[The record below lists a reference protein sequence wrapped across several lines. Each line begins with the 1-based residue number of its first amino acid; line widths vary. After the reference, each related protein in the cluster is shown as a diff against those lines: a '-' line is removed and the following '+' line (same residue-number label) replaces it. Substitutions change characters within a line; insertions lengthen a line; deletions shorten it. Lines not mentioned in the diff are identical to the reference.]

1 MNKPRFLRFFRHLS
15 FKTLKQVASNVGKQ
29 RLLGLSSEIAYNAML
44 SLFPGILAILTA
56 IGLLEEGLQN
66 IFNEL
71 AELIS
76 RVAPQEVLDL
86 ITQFARNE
94 IANSKNGGLFSLSF
108 IAALWTSSGAISTV
122 MAALDQIQQTS
133 SDKKRPFWQAKIVSL
148 GLTIGTIILL
158 LIACILIFIS
168 GELLQFVVDNSAG
181 YLNFLSDLWNLMR
194 YPLALIIVASAF
206 AFIYRYGPSRWIK
219 GTPIMP
225 GAIFAAICWAFVSN
239 LFRIYVA
246 NFGNYNKAYGAIG
259 TVIVLMLWL
268 YMTAAVILIG
278 NQLNVTV
285 AENMYPN
292 SFKKIEADGN

>member
-1 MNKPRFLRFFRHLS
+1 MIKPRFVRFVRHLN
-15 FKTLKQVASNVGKQ
+15 FKTIKKTVANVGKS
-29 RLLGLSSEIAYNAML
+29 RLLGLASEIAYNAML
-44 SLFPGILAILTA
+44 SLFPAILAILTA

-66 IFNEL
+66 VFKDL
-71 AELIS
+71 AQLLSKVVPEDALN
-76 RVAPQEVLDL
+76 L
-86 ITQFARNE
+86 ITEFASNE

-108 IAALWTSSGAISTV
+108 VVALWTSSGAISTA
-122 MAALDQIQQTS
+122 MAALDRIQQTS
-133 SDKKRPFWQAKIVSL
+133 LDNIRPFWKAKLVSL

-158 LIACILIFIS
+158 LIACLLVFIS
-168 GELLQFVVDNSAG
+168 GKLLNFVVDNSAG
-181 YLNFLSDLWNLMR
+181 YLNFLTYLWDLMR
-194 YPLALIIVASAF
+194 IPLALVIVASAF
-206 AFIYRYGPSRWIK
+206 GFIYRYGPSNWKK

-268 YMTAAVILIG
+268 YMTAAVILVG

-285 AENMYPN
+285 AESMYPN
-292 SFKKIEADGN
+292 LVKESVKEND

>member
-1 MNKPRFLRFFRHLS
+1 MIKPRFLRFFRHLN
-15 FKTLKQVASNVGKQ
+15 FKTLKKIITNVGKR
-29 RLLGLSSEIAYNAML
+29 RLLGLASEIAYNAIL
-44 SLFPGILAILTA
+44 SLFPAILAILTA

-66 IFNEL
+66 IFKEL
-71 AELIS
+71 AQQIS
-76 RVAPQEVLDL
+76 EVAPKEALDL
-86 ITQFARNE
+86 ITEFAQNE

-108 IAALWTSSGAISTV
+108 FAAIWTASGAIGTA
-122 MAALDQIQQTS
+122 MTALDQIQQTS
-133 SDKKRPFWQAKIVSL
+133 DSEIRPFWKAKLVSI

-158 LIACILIFIS
+158 LLACILIFIS
-168 GELLQFVVDNSAG
+168 GELLQFVVNNSAG

-194 YPLALIIVASAF
+194 WPLALIIVASAF
-206 AFIYRYGPSRWIK
+206 GFIYRFGPSGWKK

-225 GAIFAAICWAFVSN
+225 GALFAAICWASVSN

-268 YMTAAVILIG
+268 YMTAAVVLIG

-285 AENMYPN
+285 GEDMYQN
-292 SFKKIEADGN
+292 SRKKIE

>member
-1 MNKPRFLRFFRHLS
+1 MTDMINPRFLKFFRHLN
-15 FKTLKQVASNVGKQ
+15 FKTIKQIVGNVGKR

-44 SLFPGILAILTA
+44 SLFPAILAILTA

-71 AELIS
+71 AQLLS
-76 RVAPQEVLDL
+76 KVAPEDALNL
-86 ITQFARNE
+86 ITEFASNE

-108 IAALWTSSGAISTV
+108 VVALWTSSGAISTA
-122 MAALDQIQQTS
+122 MTALDQIQQTS
-133 SDKKRPFWQAKIVSL
+133 PDNIRPFWKAKLVSL

-158 LIACILIFIS
+158 LIACLLVFIS
-168 GELLQFVVDNSAG
+168 GELLKFVVDNSAG
-181 YLNFLSDLWNLMR
+181 YLNFLTYLWNLMR
-194 YPLALIIVASAF
+194 IPLALVIVASAF
-206 AFIYRYGPSRWIK
+206 GFIYRYGPSRWKK

-278 NQLNVTV
+278 YQLNVTV
-285 AENMYPN
+285 SESMYPN
-292 SFKKIEADGN
+292 SVKEID

>member
-1 MNKPRFLRFFRHLS
+1 MIKPRFVKFFRHLS
-15 FKTLKQVASNVGKQ
+15 LKTVKQIVANIGKR
-29 RLLGLSSEIAYNAML
+29 RLLGLASEIAYNAIL
-44 SLFPGILAILTA
+44 SLFPAILAILTA

-66 IFNEL
+66 IFKEL
-71 AELIS
+71 AQQIS
-76 RVAPQEVLDL
+76 KVAPQDALDL
-86 ITQFARNE
+86 ITEFASNE

-108 IAALWTSSGAISTV
+108 VAALWTSSGAISTA
-122 MAALDQIQQTS
+122 MTALDQIQQTPP
-133 SDKKRPFWQAKIVSL
+133 DKIRPFWKAKLVSL
-148 GLTIGTIILL
+148 GLTVGSIILL

-181 YLNFLSDLWNLMR
+181 YLNFLSELWNLMR
-194 YPLALIIVASAF
+194 YPLALVIVASAF
-206 AFIYRYGPSRWIK
+206 GFIYRYGPSNWK
-219 GTPIMP
+219 QGTPIMP
-225 GAIFAAICWAFVSN
+225 GALFAAICWAFVSN

-285 AENMYPN
+285 GQSMYPN
-292 SFKKIEADGN
+292 SPEKIE

>member
-1 MNKPRFLRFFRHLS
+1 MTKPRFLRFFRHLN
-15 FKTLKQVASNVGKQ
+15 FTTLKQVATNVGKQ

-56 IGLLEEGLQN
+56 IGLLEQSLQN

-71 AELIS
+71 AQQFSEI
-76 RVAPQEVLDL
+76 APQEVLDL
-86 ITQFARNE
+86 ISEFARNE
-94 IANSKNGGLFSLSF
+94 IANSKNGGLFSVSF

-122 MAALDQIQQTS
+122 MGALDQIQQTS
-133 SDKKRPFWQAKIVSL
+133 LDKTRPFWQAKLVSL

-168 GELLQFVVDNSAG
+168 GELLQFLVDNSAG

-206 AFIYRYGPSRWIK
+206 AFIYRYGPSRWEK

-225 GAIFAAICWAFVSN
+225 GAILAAICWAFVSN

-268 YMTAAVILIG
+268 YITAAVILIG
-278 NQLNVTV
+278 NQLNISVR
-285 AENMYPN
+285 ENMYPN
-292 SFKKIEADGN
+292 SIRKIEID

>member
-1 MNKPRFLRFFRHLS
+1 MIKSRFFRFFRHLK
-15 FKTLKQVASNVGKQ
+15 FKTIKQIFGNIGKR
-29 RLLGLSSEIAYNAML
+29 RLLGLSSEIAYNAIL
-44 SLFPGILAILTA
+44 SLFPAILAILTA

-66 IFNEL
+66 IFKDL
-71 AELIS
+71 AEQLSKI
-76 RVAPQEVLDL
+76 APEDALNL
-86 ITQFARNE
+86 ITEFATNE

-108 IAALWTSSGAISTV
+108 VAALWTSSGAISTA
-122 MAALDQIQQTS
+122 MTALDQIQQTS
-133 SDKKRPFWQAKIVSL
+133 PDNTRPFWKAKLVSL
-148 GLTIGTIILL
+148 GLTVGTIILL
-158 LIACILIFIS
+158 LIACLLVFIS
-168 GELLQFVVDNSAG
+168 GELLKFVVDNSAG
-181 YLNFLSDLWNLMR
+181 YLNFLTYLWNLMR
-194 YPLALIIVASAF
+194 IPLALVIVASAF
-206 AFIYRYGPSRWIK
+206 GFIYRYGPSHWKK

-285 AENMYPN
+285 GESMYPN
-292 SFKKIEADGN
+292 SVKEID

>member
-1 MNKPRFLRFFRHLS
+1 MIKPRFLRFFRHLN
-15 FKTLKQVASNVGKQ
+15 FKTLKQVATNVGKQ
-29 RLLGLSSEIAYNAML
+29 RLLGLASEIAYNAML

-56 IGLLEEGLQN
+56 IGLLEQSLQN

-71 AELIS
+71 AQQLSEI
-76 RVAPQEVLDL
+76 APQEVLDL
-86 ITQFARNE
+86 ISEFARNE
-94 IANSKNGGLFSLSF
+94 IGNSKNGGLFSVSF

-122 MAALDQIQQTS
+122 MGALDQIQQTS
-133 SDKKRPFWQAKIVSL
+133 LEEKRPFWQAKLVSL

-168 GELLQFVVDNSAG
+168 GELLQFIVDYSAG

-206 AFIYRYGPSRWIK
+206 AFIYRYGPSRWKK

-225 GAIFAAICWAFVSN
+225 GAVFAAICWAFVSN

-278 NQLNVTV
+278 NQLNVSV
-285 AENMYPN
+285 RENMYPN
-292 SFKKIEADGN
+292 SSKKN